1 MPTTH
6 HSAWLVDKGRNSLRG
21 NQMKATQLLH
31 NLGQSLWLDNI
42 TRDLINTGTLNR
54 YIDELS
60 VTGLTSNPT
69 IFDHAIKNSTAYDAA
84 IRTKLDEGKS
94 GEKLFFELA
103 LEDLTRAADLF
114 RPTFDRTNG
123 VDGWVSLEVSPLLA
137 HDTAST
143 LTAAKS
149 LHARAGRPNLL
160 IKIPGTKE
168 GLPAIEESIFAGVP
182 INVTLLFSREHYIAA
197 AEAFL
202 RGIERRIDAGLKS
215 DIGSVA
221 SVFVSR
227 WDAAVA
233 GKVPAVLN
241 NKLGIAIAKR
251 TYKAYRELLG
261 SPRWER
267 IYNAGARPQR
277 LLWAST
283 GTKDPKA
290 PDVLYI
296 KALAAPFTV
305 NTMPEGTLKALADHG
320 DLSEIMSADGGDCE
334 AVLDWFAAAGIDIDD
349 LAAKLQD
356 DGAKSFV
363 SSWNDLMEVLA
374 SGQKQSRE
382 FPSGPKLTPRQ
393 MVAGVKKL
401 ASDWKYDSISI
412 GYPGVVMGNR
422 PVADPYNLGQGWT
435 GFDFEAAF
443 TRPVKVIND
452 AAMQAL
458 GSYKHGKMLFLGLG
472 TGLGSAM
479 VVDGIVEPM
488 ELGHLPYR
496 RRTFEDYVGIA
507 GRARLGQR
515 KWEQAVKDVIARL
528 IAALEPEEVVL
539 GGGNVKNLKNLP
551 PSCRTGDNANAFVGG
566 FRVCEKTD
574 RANLSKS
581 KG

>member
-1 MPTTH
+1 
-6 HSAWLVDKGRNSLRG
+6 
-21 NQMKATQLLH
+21 MKATQLLH

-42 TRDLINTGTLNR
+42 TRDLINSGTLKR
-54 YIDELS
+54 YRDELS

-69 IFDHAIKNSTAYDAA
+69 IFDHAIKNSSAYDAT
-84 IRTKLDEGKS
+84 IRKKLNENKS
-94 GEKLFFELA
+94 EEELFFELA

-114 RPTFDRTNG
+114 RPIFDRTNG

-143 LTAAKS
+143 LAAAKN

-182 INVTLLFSREHYIAA
+182 INVTLLFSREQYVAA

-202 RGIERRIDAGLKS
+202 RGIERRIDAGLQA

-227 WDAAVA
+227 WDAAVV
-233 GKVPAVLN
+233 GKVPAALN
-241 NKLGIAIAKR
+241 NRLGIEMAKR
-251 TYKAYRELLG
+251 TYKAYRDLLG
-261 SPRWER
+261 SSRWER

-334 AVLDWFAAAGIDIDD
+334 AVLDQFAAAGIDIND
-349 LAAKLQD
+349 LATKLQD

-363 SSWNDLMEVLA
+363 NSWNEL
-374 SGQKQSRE
+374 
-382 FPSGPKLTPRQ
+382 
-393 MVAGVKKL
+393 
-401 ASDWKYDSISI
+401 I
-412 GYPGVVMGNR
+412 G
-422 PVADPYNLGQGWT
+422 
-435 GFDFEAAF
+435 
-443 TRPVKVIND
+443 
-452 AAMQAL
+452 
-458 GSYKHGKMLFLGLG
+458 
-472 TGLGSAM
+472 
-479 VVDGIVEPM
+479 
-488 ELGHLPYR
+488 
-496 RRTFEDYVGIA
+496 
-507 GRARLGQR
+507 
-515 KWEQAVKDVIARL
+515 VIA
-528 IAALEPEEVVL
+528 
-539 GGGNVKNLKNLP
+539 
-551 PSCRTGDNANAFVGG
+551 
-566 FRVCEKTD
+566 
-574 RANLSKS
+574 SKS
-581 KG
+581 ATLAKIG